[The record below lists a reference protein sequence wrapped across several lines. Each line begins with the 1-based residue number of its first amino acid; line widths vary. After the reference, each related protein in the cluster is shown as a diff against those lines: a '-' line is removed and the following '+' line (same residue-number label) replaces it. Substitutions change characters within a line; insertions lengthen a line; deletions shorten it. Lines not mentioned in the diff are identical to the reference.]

1 MKGHD
6 VLNRVILTGFV
17 YVMFPGIKEGGRN
30 QKPKGVAK
38 KKKVM
43 IRRKDCLNQESNK
56 SLKEPFRIE

>member
-38 KKKVM
+38 KKKSYDQA
-43 IRRKDCLNQESNK
+43 KGLLESGIK
-56 SLKEPFRIE
+56 